1 MVQESRRRIGPRALE
16 PLDETMLVLIAD
28 KFEQSGRDGLESI
41 GCDVSFQPDLKDEAL
56 AEAIRAENP
65 DVLVVRS
72 TKVTEPMLAAGQ
84 IKLVVRAGAG
94 YNTIDVAAASRRGIY
109 VSNCP
114 GKNSIAVAELAFAL
128 VLALDR
134 RVADNVIALRQG
146 QWNKKEFSKAR
157 GLFGRTLGLVGVGK
171 IGQEMIPR
179 ARAFGMPVVA
189 WSRSLTPERASALG
203 VDYKASPAE
212 VASEADIVSVHVAMN
227 ADTKGFLNA
236 EFFSQMREGA
246 YFINTAR
253 GEVVDQPALIEAMR
267 SRGIRA
273 GLDVFKAEPTSS
285 TAEFTD
291 EIRNESNLYGTH
303 HIGASTDQAQEAIA
317 AETVRIVRE
326 FKETG
331 QVPNVVNLARKTP
344 ATHRLVVRHL
354 DRPGVLAAV
363 LDAIKS
369 EQINVQEMD
378 NIVFEGAEAAVA
390 RINLDNA
397 PSREMLNKLQ
407 GTNADILELD
417 LLELKV

>member
-1 MVQESRRRIGPRALE
+1 MR
-16 PLDETMLVLIAD
+16 VLIAD
-28 KFEQSGRDGLESI
+28 KFEQSGRDGLQAI
-41 GCDVSFQPDLKDEAL
+41 GCDVSFQPDLKDDAL
-56 AEAIRAENP
+56 ADAIHELLP
-65 DVLVVRS
+65 DVLVVRG

-94 YNTIDVAAASRRGIY
+94 FNTIDVAAASRRGIY

-134 RVADNVIALRQG
+134 RIADNVIALRRG
-146 QWNKKEFSKAR
+146 EWNKKEFSKAR

-171 IGQEMIPR
+171 IGAEMIPR
-179 ARAFGMPVVA
+179 AQAFGMRVVA
-189 WSRSLTPERASALG
+189 WSRSLTPERAADLG
-203 VDYKASPAE
+203 VEYKASPAE
-212 VASEADIVSVHVAMN
+212 VARAADVVSVHIALN
-227 ADTKGFLNA
+227 SDTKAFLGTD
-236 EFFSQMREGA
+236 FFRAMREGA
-246 YFINTAR
+246 YFVNTAR
-253 GEVVDQPALIEAMR
+253 GEVVDQPALREAM
-267 SRGIRA
+267 SARGIRA
-273 GLDVFKAEPTSS
+273 GLDVFAGEPTSA

-291 EIRNESNLYGTH
+291 DIAKETNLYGTH

-331 QVPNVVNLARKTP
+331 NVPNVVNLARQTP
-344 ATHRLVVRHL
+344 AAHRLVVRHL

-363 LDAIKS
+363 LNAIKS
-369 EQINVQEMD
+369 EHINVQEME

-397 PSREMLNKLQ
+397 LSPEALDRLRAA
-407 GTNADILELD
+407 NADIIELD
-417 LLELKV
+417 LLELSN